1 MASSSPLGQRVLLRG
16 RPHSAL
22 ICKVRELKE
31 FLALRKLQH
40 IKAANTKD
48 NNVYAKLSSEF
59 GIIINM
65 AAVLKTQMM

>member
-16 RPHSAL
+16 RPHSSL

-65 AAVLKTQMM
+65 VAVLKTQMM